1 MPRRSQACS
10 LDGCTQR
17 FTAPQATINH
27 DLLRYYRLRLKQEQ
41 HTYPQ
46 AHNHQPAKLPHP
58 RLTSSDLFR
67 DVITNLD
74 EIHISLT
81 QESNPYGGS
90 LDYTHIE
97 VRTLPAHFIGHWLAP
112 LSSNLRA
119 LSIYS
124 LEDNWCPFPG
134 FFDFSTVSFP
144 RLESLALEYYTL
156 THNDSIIGS

>member
-1 MPRRSQACS
+1 MIFRAIADRASNKNNTPIRK
-10 LDGCTQR
+10 L
-17 FTAPQATINH
+17 TIFNLQNCPIP
-27 DLLRYYRLRLKQEQ
+27 DF
-41 HTYPQ
+41 
-46 AHNHQPAKLPHP
+46 
-58 RLTSSDLFR
+58 TSSDLFR

-74 EIHISLT
+74 ELHISLT